1 MADKLDYKDA
11 YLTMMRASEQAIRNL
26 ELMQQGTAKIM
37 LDLIRAQQKAEE
49 AIIGQ
54 DIPLDHFW
62 YFNDFGEY
70 SGDMEDGSTN
80 GVTPENRQWIRDRMA
95 NVTFVTQ

>member
-11 YLTMMRASEQAIRNL
+11 YLTMMRASEQANRNL

-54 DIPLDHFW
+54 DIPSDL
-62 YFNDFGEY
+62 E
-70 SGDMEDGSTN
+70 
-80 GVTPENRQWIRDRMA
+80 RD
-95 NVTFVTQ
+95 